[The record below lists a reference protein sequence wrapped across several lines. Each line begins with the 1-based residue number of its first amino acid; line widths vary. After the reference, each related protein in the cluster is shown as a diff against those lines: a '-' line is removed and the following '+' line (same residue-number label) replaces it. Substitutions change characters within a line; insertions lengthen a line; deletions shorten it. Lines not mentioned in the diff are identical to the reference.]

1 MSAKAAGSTLQASIS
16 MHSESREISQKK
28 ILQLFEST
36 SADLRYIAKKTEI
49 YAHLNPD
56 RA

>member
-1 MSAKAAGSTLQASIS
+1 
-16 MHSESREISQKK
+16 MHSESREISQTK
-28 ILQLFEST
+28 ILQLFKST